1 MYYHASPVGGIRLL
15 EPNVSNH
22 GVPLIYFS
30 KKRENV
36 LAYLSNAVEKYCRD
50 TGYAHTGK
58 WTKWATYGFRNGI
71 LRLEEYYPNA
81 LTETYRGVSGYIYRA
96 ASIREAAQEIS
107 IPDAAASSLPVPVD
121 GVEFIPDAYEAI
133 LEAER
138 RGEIFITRY
147 EAMTERT
154 RDWLRKTI
162 QKEYDSAGEQP
173 EYRYFLKN
181 KFDFIL
187 GAHNVEPKKIQTGL

>member
-1 MYYHASPVGGIRLL
+1 MYYHASPTAGIKVL
-15 EPNVSNH
+15 EPRISNH

-36 LAYLSNAVEKYCRD
+36 LVYLSNAVEKFCRD

-58 WTKWATYGFRNGI
+58 WTKWASYGFRDGI
-71 LRLEEYYPNA
+71 QQLDEYYPNA
-81 LTETYRGVSGYIYRA
+81 LVETYLGVSGYIYRA
-96 ASIREAAQEIS
+96 VSIQEAKQDIH
-107 IPDAAASSLPVPVD
+107 IPDAAVSSLPVPVD

-147 EAMTERT
+147 EAMAESR
-154 RDWLRKTI
+154 RAWHEKTI
-162 QKEYDSAGEQP
+162 QEEYDGAGDQP

-181 KFDFIL
+181 KFDFIS
-187 GAHNVEPKKIQTGL
+187 